1 MVKWR
6 IFCNF
11 IGENQIIMKTSKPL
25 NQVNF
30 ADASA
35 LNLSTKVVNNSES
48 SETILSKLLEF
59 ASSVPDFRRSN
70 KGNIRHRLSDVIM
83 LMILARASDR
93 VGRADIIKFGRDN
106 LGRLQKMGM
115 FKNGIPSEP
124 TLCRIEKGID
134 ANVMADKMRE
144 FAETFRKRLH
154 KDSDGFEIICVDGKA
169 MRGTVQQNGRNPDIV
184 SAYSPATRIILATE
198 ACEEKSNEIKA
209 VPLLLWKI
217 DITGKVITAD
227 AMSLQKP
234 IIDLIREKKGYFFI
248 ELKANQRALCYRIE
262 DAIKGREPLHT
273 YTSRPE
279 LVHGRIETRIYNTY
293 DGLDM
298 IADTEKWGGN
308 LTVVEYI
315 SETVKKSTNERTTER
330 RLYLT
335 NLPTDTPTIGSFVR
349 THWSIESM
357 HWSLDVNF
365 QQDKI
370 KRKHI
375 NAARNL
381 DTIQRVVYSVYSIW
395 KGLRKKVA
403 DKQKGVAELKRH
415 VSTSFTTLISFLS
428 QN

>member
-1 MVKWR
+1 M
-6 IFCNF
+6 FCNF
-11 IGENQIIMKTSKPL
+11 IGENIIIMKTSKPL
-25 NQVNF
+25 NQANF

-48 SETILSKLLEF
+48 RETILSKLLEF

-70 KGNIRHRLSDVIM
+70 KGNIRHRLNDIIM

-93 VGRADIIKFGRDN
+93 VGRADTIEFGKKN
-106 LGRLQKMGM
+106 IHKLQKMGM

-134 ANVMADKMRE
+134 AHAMVDKMRE
-144 FAETFRKRLH
+144 FAESFRKKLH
-154 KDSDGFEIICVDGKA
+154 KDSDGLEIICVDGKA

-209 VPLLLWKI
+209 VPRLLWKI
-217 DITGKVITAD
+217 DITGKVVTAD
-227 AMSLQKP
+227 AMSFQKP
-234 IIDLIREKKGYFFI
+234 IIDLIRERKGYFFI

-262 DAIKGREPLHT
+262 DAIKEREPLYTHT
-273 YTSRPE
+273 PDSE
-279 LVHGRIETRIYNTY
+279 LAHGRIETRIYNVY

-298 IADTEKWGGN
+298 IADTGKWGGN

-315 SETVKKSTNERTTER
+315 SDTVKKSTNERTIER

-335 NLPTDTPTIGSFVR
+335 NLPTDTPTLGSFVR
-349 THWSIESM
+349 THWLIESM
-357 HWSLDVNF
+357 HWALDVNF
-365 QQDKI
+365 CQDKI
-370 KRKHI
+370 KRKHSS
-375 NAARNL
+375 AARNL

-403 DKQKGVAELKRH
+403 DKRKGVAELKRH
-415 VSTSFTTLISFLS
+415 VSTNFTTLINFLS